1 MVASLSKEAIVLFTA
16 MGFFYQMTIDA
27 VGKIS
32 SAGTQN
38 FALQKSTSSLIYRTL
53 QKPLGIGIIVG
64 TITGFSNSLILGLPL
79 LSSLAIGGA
88 LGLSV
93 CLFGCPGMMKGQIAA
108 RRELEK
114 QRRADRARRQR
125 IIKAF
130 TAFD

>member
-1 MVASLSKEAIVLFTA
+1 MR
-16 MGFFYQMTIDA
+16 FFYQMTIDGNETLS
-27 VGKIS
+27 VVESQYSTTKIS
-32 SAGTQN
+32 AP
-38 FALQKSTSSLIYRTL
+38 SLIYRTL
-53 QKPLGIGIIVG
+53 QKPLGVGIIVG

-79 LSSLAIGGA
+79 FSSITIGGV

-93 CLFGCPGMMKGQIAA
+93 CLFGCPGMMRGQIAA

>member
-1 MVASLSKEAIVLFTA
+1 
-16 MGFFYQMTIDA
+16 MTIDA
-27 VGKIS
+27 VGTIS
-32 SAGTQN
+32 SADKQSL
-38 FALQKSTSSLIYRTL
+38 ALQKSTSSLIYRTL
-53 QKPLGIGIIVG
+53 QKPLGIGMIVG

-114 QRRADRARRQR
+114 QRRANRARRQR

>member
-1 MVASLSKEAIVLFTA
+1 
-16 MGFFYQMTIDA
+16 MTIDA
-27 VGKIS
+27 AGTIS
-32 SAGTQN
+32 SAEDKN
-38 FALQKSTSSLIYRTL
+38 LALKNSTSSLIYRTL

-64 TITGFSNSLILGLPL
+64 TITRFSNSLILGLPL
-79 LSSLAIGGA
+79 LSSLAIGGV
-88 LGLSV
+88 LGISV

>member
-1 MVASLSKEAIVLFTA
+1 
-16 MGFFYQMTIDA
+16 MTIDG
-27 VGKIS
+27 VGTIS
-32 SAGTQN
+32 SADFPGV
-38 FALQKSTSSLIYRTL
+38 ALQKSPSSLIYRTL

-64 TITGFSNSLILGLPL
+64 IITGFSNSLILGLPL

-108 RRELEK
+108 RRKLEK
-114 QRRADRARRQR
+114 LRRADRARRQR

>member
-1 MVASLSKEAIVLFTA
+1 
-16 MGFFYQMTIDA
+16 MTIDA
-27 VGKIS
+27 ASKIS
-32 SAGTQN
+32 NAETQILAQKKSAQ
-38 FALQKSTSSLIYRTL
+38 SLIYRTL
-53 QKPLGIGIIVG
+53 QKPLGVGIVVG

-79 LSSLAIGGA
+79 FSSIAIGGV

-93 CLFGCPGMMKGQIAA
+93 CLFGCPGMMRGQIAA
-108 RRELEK
+108 RREREK

>member
-1 MVASLSKEAIVLFTA
+1 
-16 MGFFYQMTIDA
+16 MGFFYQMTIDGDETNDVLETHVSA
-27 VGKIS
+27 HKI
-32 SAGTQN
+32 T
-38 FALQKSTSSLIYRTL
+38 TPSLIYRTL
-53 QKPLGIGIIVG
+53 QKPLGVGILVG

-79 LSSLAIGGA
+79 FSSIAIGGV

-93 CLFGCPGMMKGQIAA
+93 CLFGCPGMMRGQIAA

-114 QRRADRARRQR
+114 QRRADQARRQR

>member
-1 MVASLSKEAIVLFTA
+1 
-16 MGFFYQMTIDA
+16 MTIDA
-27 VGKIS
+27 AGTIS
-32 SAGTQN
+32 SAEDKN
-38 FALQKSTSSLIYRTL
+38 LALKNSTSSLIYRTL

-79 LSSLAIGGA
+79 LSSLAIGGV
-88 LGLSV
+88 LGISV

>member
-1 MVASLSKEAIVLFTA
+1 
-16 MGFFYQMTIDA
+16 MTIDA
-27 VGKIS
+27 EEMIS
-32 SAGTQN
+32 VADTAVPTQEG
-38 FALQKSTSSLIYRTL
+38 SDSSLSHRVL
-53 QKPLGIGIIVG
+53 QKPLGVGAIVG
-64 TITGFSNSLILGLPL
+64 IVTGLSNSLILGLPL
-79 LSSLAIGGA
+79 ISSIFIGGL

>member
-1 MVASLSKEAIVLFTA
+1 
-16 MGFFYQMTIDA
+16 MTIDA
-27 VGKIS
+27 AETIS
-32 SAGTQN
+32 SAEDKN
-38 FALQKSTSSLIYRTL
+38 LALKNSTSSLIYRTL

-79 LSSLAIGGA
+79 LSSLAIGGV
-88 LGLSV
+88 LGISV

>member
-1 MVASLSKEAIVLFTA
+1 
-16 MGFFYQMTIDA
+16 MTIDA
-27 VGKIS
+27 VGTIS
-32 SAGTQN
+32 SADKQSL
-38 FALQKSTSSLIYRTL
+38 ALQKSTSSLIYRTL
-53 QKPLGIGIIVG
+53 QKPLGIGMIVG
-64 TITGFSNSLILGLPL
+64 IITGFSNSLILGLPL
-79 LSSLAIGGA
+79 LSSLAIGGV

>member
-1 MVASLSKEAIVLFTA
+1 
-16 MGFFYQMTIDA
+16 MTIDGGETVSVLRDIA
-27 VGKIS
+27 Y
-32 SAGTQN
+32 TQQIDPPS
-38 FALQKSTSSLIYRTL
+38 FIYRTL
-53 QKPLGIGIIVG
+53 QKPLGVGIIVG

-79 LSSLAIGGA
+79 LASIAIGGI
-88 LGLSV
+88 LGISV
-93 CLFGCPGMMKGQIAA
+93 CLFGCPGMMRGQIAA

>member
-1 MVASLSKEAIVLFTA
+1 
-16 MGFFYQMTIDA
+16 MTIDG
-27 VGKIS
+27 VVTIS
-32 SAGTQN
+32 DADKHSLASK
-38 FALQKSTSSLIYRTL
+38 KSTASLIYRTL

-64 TITGFSNSLILGLPL
+64 TITGFSNSLILSLPL
-79 LSSLAIGGA
+79 LSSLAIGGV

-114 QRRADRARRQR
+114 QRRADSARRQR

>member
-1 MVASLSKEAIVLFTA
+1 
-16 MGFFYQMTIDA
+16 MTIDA
-27 VGKIS
+27 VETIS
-32 SAGTQN
+32 SPNKQS
-38 FALQKSTSSLIYRTL
+38 LVLKKSTSSLIYRTL

-64 TITGFSNSLILGLPL
+64 TTTGFSNSLILGLPL
-79 LSSLAIGGA
+79 VSSLAIGGA

-93 CLFGCPGMMKGQIAA
+93 CLFGCPYMMKGQIAA

>member
-1 MVASLSKEAIVLFTA
+1 
-16 MGFFYQMTIDA
+16 MGFFYQMTIDGDETIDVLETHVSA
-27 VGKIS
+27 HKI
-32 SAGTQN
+32 
-38 FALQKSTSSLIYRTL
+38 TSPSLIYRTL
-53 QKPLGIGIIVG
+53 QKPLGVGILVG

-79 LSSLAIGGA
+79 FSSIAIGGV

-93 CLFGCPGMMKGQIAA
+93 CLFGCPGMMRGQIAA

>member
-1 MVASLSKEAIVLFTA
+1 
-16 MGFFYQMTIDA
+16 MTIDGDETLSE
-27 VGKIS
+27 VESQNSTTKM
-32 SAGTQN
+32 SA
-38 FALQKSTSSLIYRTL
+38 SSLIYRTL
-53 QKPLGIGIIVG
+53 QKPLGVGIIVG
-64 TITGFSNSLILGLPL
+64 TLTGFSTSLILGLPL
-79 LSSLAIGGA
+79 FSSIAIGGV

-93 CLFGCPGMMKGQIAA
+93 CLFGCPGMMRGQIAA